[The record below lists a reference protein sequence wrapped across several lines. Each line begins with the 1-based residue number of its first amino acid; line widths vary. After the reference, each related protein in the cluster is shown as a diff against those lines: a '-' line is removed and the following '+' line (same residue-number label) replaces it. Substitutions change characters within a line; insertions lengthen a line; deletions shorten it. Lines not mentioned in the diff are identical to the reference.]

1 MNVNL
6 KKSRLFICQSLK
18 EQNVTT
24 PTATDKSKPLD
35 YVNVTI
41 LSHNLDRAS
50 KTPVANVED
59 NGLKFRNIADAR
71 PT

>member
-24 PTATDKSKPLD
+24 PNATDKSKPLD

-59 NGLKFRNIADAR
+59 NSLKFRNISDTR
-71 PT
+71 LT